1 MHKATRCD
9 PTERPRSAIQIFQSR
24 AKNKSARSYVPR
36 SHCLGYMVRGVTIAQ
51 GSPAHSLFQSL
62 SAFRQQWPGGGFSW
76 DSRLFCVASSFSA
89 DLESDARSAVMQVFR
104 FQWNSRAV
112 RTAPEPIQEIAEV
125 VGGLRSDQILVATE
139 PNETLMAYGLWWP
152 WGDDVTISFRIG
164 LSGLSAARYEDDFRE
179 LYGVFAY

>member
-1 MHKATRCD
+1 M
-9 PTERPRSAIQIFQSR
+9 
-24 AKNKSARSYVPR
+24 
-36 SHCLGYMVRGVTIAQ
+36 GYMVRGVTIAQ

-76 DSRLFCVASSFSA
+76 DSRLFCVASSFSV
-89 DLESDARSAVMQVFR
+89 DLENEARSAVTKVFR
-104 FQWNSRAV
+104 FQWNSRSI
-112 RTAPEPIQEIAEV
+112 RTAPEPVQEIAEV
-125 VGGLRSDQILVATE
+125 VGGLRSDQILVGTE

-164 LSGLSAARYEDDFRE
+164 LSGLSSSRYEDDFRE

>member
-1 MHKATRCD
+1 M
-9 PTERPRSAIQIFQSR
+9 PLSR
-24 AKNKSARSYVPR
+24 G
-36 SHCLGYMVRGVTIAQ
+36 LGYMVRGVTIAQ
-51 GSPAHSLFQSL
+51 GSPAHSLFQNL

-76 DSRLFCVASSFSA
+76 DSRLFCVASSFSV
-89 DLESDARSAVMQVFR
+89 DLEGDARSAVMRVFR
-104 FQWNSRAV
+104 FQWNSRTI
-112 RTAPEPIQEIAEV
+112 RTSPEPIQEIAEV

-164 LSGLSAARYEDDFRE
+164 LSGLSSSRYEDDFRE